1 MKKTV
6 ATALLLSLA
15 GAPSAAQQPQPAKM
29 SPLVRSAAAACHQ
42 PRRQAPPAKAHYINA
57 FVCADPAK
65 ADSLLAANGC
75 RKIDAS
81 GDIFIVSIPTHR
93 LNALSASPAVRR
105 IEAARPCRAAMDTTA
120 SVINAL
126 PVYAGKGLPQAF
138 TGRGVVVGVMD
149 VGFDLTH
156 PTFYDSTATTYRIG
170 ALWDMLDRDTI
181 GSQLPVGRDYTGK
194 DALLQKKHSTD
205 GLMQTHGT
213 HTLGIAAGSGHDSPY
228 RGMAYESGICI
239 VANAVSDNLP
249 LIDSADVYKYTS
261 ATDALGFKYIFDY
274 ADSLGMPCVASFSE
288 GATAT
293 YGTDDSLYCQYLGRL
308 TGPGRIIVAS
318 AGNES
323 VIARHVGKPAGK
335 PQAGSFL
342 CSGEGRAAM
351 VVQADGPFCLR
362 LLSYGFS
369 PTDTVT
375 VIDSPRMADSV
386 FAVPLKLGG
395 QTRNCTV
402 SVGRYA
408 SAFSQP
414 DSIYIVEIECDA
426 PLNSAGRLAVVAE
439 GTGAEVHVACA
450 APAYFQNGLAD
461 AAWADADISH
471 NVLAP
476 AYFPGVIAVGS
487 TIHRTGFTNY
497 LGQYCDYTQPGRNDG
512 VLAYYSSVGPTMD
525 GRNKPDVVAPG
536 NNIVS
541 SYSSFYE
548 EHNPQATDINSDVA
562 HFAFAG
568 RTYPWNSNTG
578 TSMAAPVVAGAIALW
593 LQAKP
598 DLTPEE
604 ALDALALTCRHPES
618 GLAYPNNRYGH
629 GEIDV
634 HRGLLHLLNLDGIEG
649 ISTTQPQRLQAAVT
663 APGRLTLRFASAP
676 AAPLSVRLYS
686 TSGTLLMHKT
696 IRSPQSSAVSI
707 DVSQL
712 PSGIYAVQT
721 DSMEEGFT
729 GSTLVRK

>member
-1 MKKTV
+1 MKKTI
-6 ATALLLSLA
+6 ATALLLFLA

-75 RKIDAS
+75 RKLDAR
-81 GDIFIVSIPTHR
+81 GDIFIASIPTHR

-126 PVYAGKGLPQAF
+126 PAYAGKGLPQTF

-181 GSQLPVGRDYTGK
+181 GSPLPVGRDYKGK
-194 DALLQKKHSTD
+194 GALLQKKHSTD

-239 VANAVSDNLP
+239 VANAVGDNLP
-249 LIDSADVYKYTS
+249 LVDSADVYKYTS

-293 YGTDDSLYCQYLGRL
+293 YGTDDSLYCQYLRRL

-351 VVQADGPFCLR
+351 VVKADGPFCLR

-395 QTRNCTV
+395 WYSGNLTATGVWMRHKDSDFYDIPFDRSRLLGVFSLRNDFHISRSPEITLSLNGQVQTKAIQGN
-402 SVGRYA
+402 YDLPA
-408 SAFSQP
+408 
-414 DSIYIVEIECDA
+414 
-426 PLNSAGRLAVVAE
+426 AGRV
-439 GTGAEVHVACA
+439 
-450 APAYFQNGLAD
+450 D
-461 AAWADADISH
+461 AAVQLKFLKDRRATLKVYCYDMFETSH
-471 NVLAP
+471 IDP
-476 AYFPGVIAVGS
+476 YIRFK
-487 TIHRTGFTNY
+487 
-497 LGQYCDYTQPGRNDG
+497 GQDF
-512 VLAYYSSVGPTMD
+512 SM
-525 GRNKPDVVAPG
+525 KM
-536 NNIVS
+536 
-541 SYSSFYE
+541 SSFRHVGVTFSY
-548 EHNPQATDINSDVA
+548 
-562 HFAFAG
+562 AFG
-568 RTYPWNSNTG
+568 GYKEKKHKEVD
-578 TSMAAPVVAGAIALW
+578 TS
-593 LQAKP
+593 
-598 DLTPEE
+598 
-604 ALDALALTCRHPES
+604 
-618 GLAYPNNRYGH
+618 
-629 GEIDV
+629 
-634 HRGLLHLLNLDGIEG
+634 
-649 ISTTQPQRLQAAVT
+649 
-663 APGRLTLRFASAP
+663 RF
-676 AAPLSVRLYS
+676 
-686 TSGTLLMHKT
+686 MK
-696 IRSPQSSAVSI
+696 
-707 DVSQL
+707 
-712 PSGIYAVQT
+712 
-721 DSMEEGFT
+721 
-729 GSTLVRK
+729 